1 MQTEVKLPITIQDSR
16 LRKYDPFYRVRVYRK
31 GALLYEQVMLRNVRD
46 LQTFK
51 KDGSY
56 ILEFELLETGYYNI
70 QVVLENEH
78 RQIVERV
85 IPIHANVEALNYV
98 KWFVLIPF
106 LLISTIL
113 MLSSSFGTPLPL

>member
-1 MQTEVKLPITIQDSR
+1 MQTRVELPITITDSR

-31 GALLYEQVMLRNVRD
+31 GELLCEQVMAGLERD
-46 LQTFK
+46 LQLFR

-56 ILEFELLETGYYNI
+56 VLEFELLETGYYNI

-78 RQIVERV
+78 KQIVERV

-98 KWFVLIPF
+98 KWLVLVPF
-106 LLISTIL
+106 LLISAIL

>member
-16 LRKYDPFYRVRVYRK
+16 LRKYDPFYRGRVDRK
-31 GALLYEQVMLRNVRD
+31 GALLYEQVMFRNVRD

-78 RQIVERV
+78 KQIVERV

>member
-98 KWFVLIPF
+98 KWFVLITF

>member
-1 MQTEVKLPITIQDSR
+1 MQTQVKLPITIQDNR

-31 GALLYEQVMLRNVRD
+31 GALLCEQVVLRDARD
-46 LQTFK
+46 LQIFR

-56 ILEFELLETGYYNI
+56 VLEFELLETGYYNI

-78 RQIVERV
+78 KQIVERV

-98 KWFVLIPF
+98 KWLVLIPF

>member
-78 RQIVERV
+78 KQIVERV